1 MEQNEKEIVT
11 TEEKTEVV
19 AETTVSAAPACD
31 SAVQNTQAPA
41 DQNAQTPA
49 VPPTEQ
55 IVVEK
60 VQANDSEQKP
70 TESEKQQSA
79 QEKKETFE
87 EVAAANQEDTE
98 TPLDKNVR
106 LMSPGRMVL
115 RRFFRSKLSVI
126 GIVMLAA
133 LFLFCWLGPVVYQRW
148 GEIETDRTGNWDY
161 MSYEVEAEGEY
172 GEFVQII
179 VTNNGI
185 NALAK
190 PSSDHLLGTDEQGMD
205 IFTRLMYGGRLSL
218 TISFLAVFLTSF
230 LGIVLGGV
238 AGFYGGTV
246 DNIIMRICDVLMC
259 LPTLPLMLII
269 GTVLDSNGVPSQ
281 YYIYLL
287 MGLLS
292 VFSWP
297 GMARLVRGQILFLR
311 EQEYMVAAEAM
322 GYSTPRRIFKHLIPN
337 ILPQILVAMTMS
349 LGSMILSESTLSYLN
364 LGVRIP
370 YASWGTMIE
379 VISKRSDIL
388 QNNFNVWGPP
398 GICIIIAVLA
408 FNFIGDGLRDALDP
422 KQRR

>member
-1 MEQNEKEIVT
+1 MEENKEF
-11 TEEKTEVV
+11 ENV
-19 AETTVSAAPACD
+19 AEETENVEVTAAETAE
-31 SAVQNTQAPA
+31 AVA
-41 DQNAQTPA
+41 DA
-49 VPPTEQ
+49 
-55 IVVEK
+55 
-60 VQANDSEQKP
+60 
-70 TESEKQQSA
+70 
-79 QEKKETFE
+79 
-87 EVAAANQEDTE
+87 E

-106 LMSPGRMVL
+106 LMSPTRMLL
-115 RRFFRSKLSVI
+115 RRFFRSKLSI
-126 GIVMLAA
+126 TGLVMLIV
-133 LFLFCWLGPVVYQRW
+133 LFAFCWFGPVVYQRW
-148 GEIETDRTGNWDY
+148 GEIETDYTG
-161 MSYEVEAEGEY
+161 SIEY
-172 GEFVQII
+172 TIDDDAIGVDNKPFVQVI
-179 VTNNGI
+179 VVDNGI

-190 PSSDHLLGTDEQGMD
+190 PSGDHLLGTDEQGMD

-218 TISFLAVFLTSF
+218 TISFLAVFLTSA
-230 LGIVLGGV
+230 LGIVLGGF
-238 AGFYGGTV
+238 AGYYGGWV

-269 GTVLDSNGVPSQ
+269 GTVLDANDVPSE

-292 VFSWP
+292 LFSWT

-322 GYSTPRRIFKHLIPN
+322 GYSTPRRIFKHLLPN
-337 ILPQILVAMTMS
+337 VLPQILVLMTMS

-379 VISKRSDIL
+379 VISRRSDIL
-388 QNNFNVWGPP
+388 QNHFNVWGPP
-398 GICIIIAVLA
+398 GICIIIAVLG

>member
-1 MEQNEKEIVT
+1 ME
-11 TEEKTEVV
+11 
-19 AETTVSAAPACD
+19 
-31 SAVQNTQAPA
+31 
-41 DQNAQTPA
+41 
-49 VPPTEQ
+49 
-55 IVVEK
+55 
-60 VQANDSEQKP
+60 
-70 TESEKQQSA
+70 
-79 QEKKETFE
+79 EKKELENVETE
-87 EVAAANQEDTE
+87 EIATKAIDTSDTE

-106 LMSPGRMVL
+106 LMSPTRMLL
-115 RRFFRSKLSVI
+115 RRFFRSKLSVTGLI
-126 GIVMLAA
+126 MLVV
-133 LFLFCWLGPVVYQRW
+133 LFAFCWLGPVVYQRW
-148 GEIETDRTGNWDY
+148 GETETDRTGNIEYADY
-161 MSYEVEAEGEY
+161 AIESDDGD
-172 GEFVQII
+172 FIQIVI
-179 VTNNGI
+179 TDNGI
-185 NALAK
+185 NALAP
-190 PSSDHLLGTDEQGMD
+190 PSADHFLGTDEQGMD

-230 LGIVLGGV
+230 WGIVLGGV
-238 AGFYGGTV
+238 AGFYGGAV
-246 DNIIMRICDVLMC
+246 DNIIMRICDVLIC

-269 GTVLDSNGVPSQ
+269 GTVLDANGVPSQ

-292 VFSWP
+292 LFSWP

-337 ILPQILVAMTMS
+337 ILPQILVSMTMS
-349 LGSMILSESTLSYLN
+349 LGSMILYESTLSYLN

-370 YASWGTMIE
+370 FASWGTMVE

-398 GICIIIAVLA
+398 GVCIILAVLG

>member
-1 MEQNEKEIVT
+1 MEENKDLQNASLEQE
-11 TEEKTEVV
+11 EVV
-19 AETTVSAAPACD
+19 ENVEVEETLA
-31 SAVQNTQAPA
+31 TQ
-41 DQNAQTPA
+41 
-49 VPPTEQ
+49 TEALN
-55 IVVEK
+55 V
-60 VQANDSEQKP
+60 
-70 TESEKQQSA
+70 
-79 QEKKETFE
+79 
-87 EVAAANQEDTE
+87 EDTE

-106 LMSPGRMVL
+106 LMSPTRMLL
-115 RRFFRSKLSVI
+115 RRFFRSKLSI
-126 GIVMLAA
+126 AGLVMLVT
-133 LFLFCWLGPVVYQRW
+133 LFLFCWLGPVVYNQW
-148 GEIETDRTGNWDY
+148 GEIETDRTGNIEY
-161 MSYEVEAEGEY
+161 AAYEVEMDEGN
-172 GEFVQII
+172 FVQVI
-179 VTNNGI
+179 VTDNGI
-185 NALAK
+185 NALAP
-190 PSSDHLLGTDEQGMD
+190 PSSTHLLGTDEQGMD

-238 AGFYGGTV
+238 AGYYGGWV
-246 DNIIMRICDVLMC
+246 DNVIMRICDVLMC

-292 VFSWP
+292 LFSWP

-322 GYSTPRRIFKHLIPN
+322 GYSTARRIFKHLIPN

-398 GICIIIAVLA
+398 GICIVIAVLG